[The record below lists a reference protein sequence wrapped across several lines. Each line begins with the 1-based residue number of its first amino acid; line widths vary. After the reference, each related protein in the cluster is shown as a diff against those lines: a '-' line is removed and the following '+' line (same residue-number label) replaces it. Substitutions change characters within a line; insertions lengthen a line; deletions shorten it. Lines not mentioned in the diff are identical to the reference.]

1 MMMEWTAESTCMLSD
16 VGMNQSTSDR
26 DFEALVWWLGNENL
40 EEERTGFSSCGGD
53 GGTLLGSQNLTPNHS
68 SITAA
73 MDSYSPSG
81 NLSYGSPDS
90 ANKPKS
96 NDINEAKGAISVS
109 SLEQSDVDELST
121 EPIDLKRKK
130 RRDSNRDSARR
141 SRIKRQAHVA
151 DLELQVGQLRVE
163 KASLYNQYSDIAQK
177 HHDASTNNQLWR
189 YRVAELRAKIK
200 LAESM
205 FPRGSTSFSLTQHP
219 QSNLFSPQQVNC
231 YNIHGTNVLPTINV
245 CQDDFLYAGMTVP
258 GNSTLGLGGVDGSN
272 GSLNTSNISDATSCV
287 SDMWSY
293 N

>member
-16 VGMNQSTSDR
+16 VGMNQSTSDWYSEVLACW
-26 DFEALVWWLGNENL
+26 FGNEIP
-40 EEERTGFSSCGGD
+40 EEERIGFSSCGGD
-53 GGTLLGSQNLTPNHS
+53 GGTLLESQNLTPNHS

-121 EPIDLKRKK
+121 EPIDLKLEKRK
-130 RRDSNRDSARR
+130 DSNRESARR
-141 SRIKRQAHVA
+141 SRRKRQAHLA

-177 HHDASTNNQLWR
+177 HHGASTYNQLLR
-189 YRVAELRAKIK
+189 YKVEALRAQIK

-219 QSNLFSPQQVNC
+219 QR
-231 YNIHGTNVLPTINV
+231 
-245 CQDDFLYAGMTVP
+245 MTVP
-258 GNSTLGLGGVDGSN
+258 GISTLGLGGVDGGN

-287 SDMWSY
+287 SDIWSY